1 MQARSV
7 PLLWVGLLLAILLTV
22 VFPLGGLLLSAIV
35 AVTAHLRGHSLL
47 RTLAILVLLLGI
59 VVVVFGPNGAT
70 VEGGLID

>member
-22 VFPLGGLLLSAIV
+22 VFPLGGLPLSAIV

>member
-22 VFPLGGLLLSAIV
+22 LFPLGGLLLSAIV
-35 AVTAHLRGHSLL
+35 AVAAHLRGHSLL
-47 RTLAILVLLLGI
+47 RTLAILVLLLGF

-70 VEGGLID
+70 VDGGLID